1 MRVLMFGW
9 ELPPFNSG
17 GLGVACYH
25 LARALSQQSAE
36 VIFVLPKKIDIAP
49 RFFRVVCAGICVR
62 VRSVASPL
70 VPYITTNEYA
80 GWLSGEAR
88 PHLYGSDLFQEV
100 LRYGKKARRIA
111 KEEQFDVI
119 HAHDWLSFPAGI
131 EAHEVTGKP
140 LVVHMHAT
148 EFDRTG
154 GHNVNPFV
162 YEIEKKG
169 MEVADR
175 VIAVSQLTKRIIV
188 ERYGIPEDKVS
199 VVYNAGDAEIV
210 SEHAIP
216 HVISGKA
223 IVIFV
228 GRITLQKGPD
238 YFVAA
243 AHKALSV
250 NKNILFVVAGDGDMR
265 NYVISRAAELGIA
278 DSFLFAGFLRG
289 EELSKLY
296 KSADLFVMPSVSE
309 PFGLTALEALQH
321 GTPALISRQ
330 SGASE
335 LLTNCLKVDFWDID
349 GMAAKILAVVEHKAL
364 KETLS
369 ENGKVEVAQFSW
381 NDSAERCAE
390 IYRELAPAS

>member
-1 MRVLMFGW
+1 MLMFGW

-36 VIFVLPKKIDIAP
+36 VIFVLPKKTDITP
-49 RFFRVVCAGICVR
+49 HFFRVVCAGIGVR
-62 VRSVASPL
+62 VRGVASPL
-70 VPYITTNEYA
+70 IPYITADEYA
-80 GWLSGEAR
+80 GWLSGAAR

-111 KEEQFDVI
+111 SEERFDVI
-119 HAHDWLSFPAGI
+119 HAHDWLSFPAGM
-131 EAHEVTGKP
+131 EARAVSGKP

-154 GHNVNPFV
+154 GHNINPFV

-169 MEVADR
+169 MEAADR
-175 VIAVSQLTKRIIV
+175 VIAVSRLTKEIIV
-188 ERYGIPEDKVS
+188 ARYGIPESKVS
-199 VVYNAGDAEIV
+199 VVYNAADAEIV
-210 SEHAIP
+210 SERASPHAIA
-216 HVISGKA
+216 GKA

-238 YFVAA
+238 YFVSA

-250 NKNILFVVAGDGDMR
+250 NKNIVFVVAGDGDMR
-265 NYVISRAAELGIA
+265 HRIVARAAELGIA

-335 LLTNCLKVDFWDID
+335 LLTNCLKVDFWDVE
-349 GMAAKILAVVEHKAL
+349 GMAAKILAVVEHKEL
-364 KETLS
+364 KEALA
-369 ENGKVEVAQFSW
+369 ENGRTEVARFSW
-381 NDSAERCAE
+381 SDSAARCAH
-390 IYRELAPAS
+390 IYRELAPVS